1 MYELHNL
8 VKFFGIPYLWVQSD
22 SKISVELQSRK
33 EMPINFR
40 DFAPTIDYII
50 TVPIWKLRDA
60 AYRYQMQIRTEK
72 SISSLS
78 VKSL

>member
-1 MYELHNL
+1 M
-8 VKFFGIPYLWVQSD
+8 QSD